1 MNDDKRRY
9 ATCMK
14 CGYLMDWESNNLLV
28 ANVPCADC
36 GLPDQF
42 GPDVYVEDFN
52 GYTAKEAIR
61 QRAEKA
67 GRA

>member
-1 MNDDKRRY
+1 
-9 ATCMK
+9 
-14 CGYLMDWESNNLLV
+14 LMAWEANNLLV

-52 GYTAKEAIR
+52 GFTAKEAIR